1 MKHRA
6 RRVICFTV
14 LCLATA
20 LVAQDSSSESKSDSA
35 PQQAPRRVRV
45 SEKVMRGILIRR
57 VSPKYPDE
65 AREAGIQGVVV
76 LQIVIDT
83 KGHVSTVK
91 VVSGDPLLT
100 PAAVDAAKH
109 WVYQP
114 FFLDGEPIEV
124 ETQLQLS
131 FKLSD

>member
-1 MKHRA
+1 MKRRA
-6 RRVICFTV
+6 TRVICFAM

-20 LVAQDSSSESKSDSA
+20 LAAQDVSSDSKSDS
-35 PQQAPRRVRV
+35 APRRVRV

-65 AREAGIQGVVV
+65 AREAGIEGVVV
-76 LQIVIDT
+76 LKIIIDT
-83 KGHVSTVK
+83 KGRVSTVK